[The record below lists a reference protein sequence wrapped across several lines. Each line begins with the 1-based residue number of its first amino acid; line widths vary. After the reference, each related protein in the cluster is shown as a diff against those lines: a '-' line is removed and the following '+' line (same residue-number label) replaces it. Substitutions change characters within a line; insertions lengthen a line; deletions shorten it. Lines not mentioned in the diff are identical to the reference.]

1 MCGGALE
8 EWCRCQRDRRGKCI
22 FIHVRV
28 HMFEEGTVRVLYTYV
43 CANVSGVCL
52 RYTFLLDIYYLQRC

>member
-8 EWCRCQRDRRGKCI
+8 EWCRCQRDRRGKCR

-28 HMFEEGTVRVLYTYV
+28 HLFEEGTVRVSYLCV
-43 CANVSGVCL
+43 NVSGVGLC
-52 RYTFLLDIYYLQRC
+52 YIFLLDLYQLQRC